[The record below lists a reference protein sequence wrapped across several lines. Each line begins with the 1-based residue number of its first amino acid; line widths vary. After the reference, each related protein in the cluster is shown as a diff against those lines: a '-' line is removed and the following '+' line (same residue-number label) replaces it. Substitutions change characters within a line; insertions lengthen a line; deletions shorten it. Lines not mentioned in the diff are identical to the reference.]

1 MTQTFIPGKDAAL
14 EDSIA
19 RFQQKLTD
27 LGFNIEE
34 ASWLNPVPHVWSV
47 HIRDKDCALCFTNGK
62 GATKK
67 AALASALGE
76 YFERLST
83 NYFFADFWLGE
94 TIANGPF
101 VHYPNEKWFPL
112 TENDELPEGIL
123 DARLR
128 AFYDP
133 ENELTGSML
142 IDLQSGNEDRG
153 ICTLPF
159 TRQSDEQTVYI
170 PMNIVGN
177 LYVSNGM
184 SAGNTRNEAR
194 VQGLSEVFERHIK
207 NRIIAESISLPEIP
221 ADVLAR
227 YPGVVESIAKL
238 EAEQARKLKKTEK
251 DSLKDEVL
259 HSLLPRAFSRFS
271 QTMMWID
278 TVNGLIMVDC
288 ASAKKA
294 EDTLALLRKSL
305 GSLPVVPL
313 ALETPIEL
321 TLTEWV
327 RSGTAAQ
334 GFQILDEAELKAL
347 LEDGGVIRAK
357 KQELVSDE
365 IAVHIEAGKVV
376 TKLAL
381 DWQQR
386 IQFVMC
392 DDGSV
397 KRLKFCD
404 ELRDQNEDIDR
415 EDYAQR
421 FDADF
426 ILMTGELAALIQNL
440 VEGLGG
446 EAQR

>member
-1 MTQTFIPGKDAAL
+1 MQGRRQFVIMPAKFNDKAVEIIMLWFKNLMVYRLSREISLRAEEMEKQLASMAFTPWPAKFNDKAVEIIMLWFKNLMVYRLSREISLRAEEMEKQLASMAFTPCGSQDMAKMGWVPPMGSHSDALTHVANGQIVICARKEEKILPSPVIKQAL
-14 EDSIA
+14 EA
-19 RFQQKLTD
+19 K
-27 LGFNIEE
+27 
-34 ASWLNPVPHVWSV
+34 
-47 HIRDKDCALCFTNGK
+47 
-62 GATKK
+62 
-67 AALASALGE
+67 
-76 YFERLST
+76 
-83 NYFFADFWLGE
+83 
-94 TIANGPF
+94 
-101 VHYPNEKWFPL
+101 
-112 TENDELPEGIL
+112 
-123 DARLR
+123 
-128 AFYDP
+128 
-133 ENELTGSML
+133 
-142 IDLQSGNEDRG
+142 
-153 ICTLPF
+153 
-159 TRQSDEQTVYI
+159 
-170 PMNIVGN
+170 
-177 LYVSNGM
+177 
-184 SAGNTRNEAR
+184 
-194 VQGLSEVFERHIK
+194 
-207 NRIIAESISLPEIP
+207 
-221 ADVLAR
+221 
-227 YPGVVESIAKL
+227 IAKL

-313 ALETPIEL
+313 SMENPIEL

-327 RSGTAAQ
+327 RSGSAAQ
-334 GFQILDEAELKAL
+334 GFQLLDEAELKSLLEDGGVIRPVVPLSMENPIELTLTEWVRSGSAAQGFQLLDEAELKSL

-357 KQELVSDE
+357 KQDLTSEE
-365 IAVHIEAGKVV
+365 ITNHIEAGKVV

-392 DDGSV
+392 DDGSL

-415 EDYAQR
+415 EDFAQR

-440 VEGLGG
+440 IEGLGG